1 MKKTLG
7 LALVVGA
14 LLMSAGCYS
23 GPRRLSHAWDN
34 WTQQKYS
41 ENAWMHAVL
50 SDVIPVYPFVGFVAG
65 FGDAFWNMYYFWG
78 KDAWDNK
85 GTVYIN
91 KNPEGAAKTVTGS
104 GLGM

>member
-14 LLMSAGCYS
+14 LLMSSGCYS
-23 GPRRLSHAWDN
+23 GPRRLSHAWDD
-34 WTQQKYS
+34 WTQQKYA

-50 SDVIPVYPFVGFVAG
+50 SDIIPVYPFVGFVAAI
-65 FGDAFWNMYYFWG
+65 GDAFYNMYYFWG

-85 GTVYIN
+85 GTAYVH
-91 KNPEGAAKTVTGS
+91 KNPEGAAKTVAGS